1 MITRMLLASVL
12 AIGASSF
19 AGCND
24 ADCPGSITP
33 AASCSAEGLS
43 CSSNSFNCTCLD
55 GYWACVDDL
64 PVTVVHDMARH
75 DLSLPDEGPP
85 GD

>member
-1 MITRMLLASVL
+1 MLLASVL

-24 ADCPGSITP
+24 ADCPSTFSSDE
-33 AASCSAEGLS
+33 ACSSEGLQCFSGASS
-43 CSSNSFNCTCLD
+43 CDCINGVWSCITD
-55 GYWACVDDL
+55 TPIIG
-64 PVTVVHDMARH
+64 HDMARH

-85 GD
+85 VD